1 MAEFVV
7 LLAPKFFECNVTA
20 LSEKATK
27 ALKKLQFANFF
38 VRYTTYYTLAI
49 FSITH

>member
-27 ALKKLQFANFF
+27 ALKKLQFANFL
-38 VRYTTYYTLAI
+38 VSHMKYYTLP
-49 FSITH
+49 FFL

>member
-7 LLAPKFFECNVTA
+7 LLAPKIFECNVTA

-27 ALKKLQFANFF
+27 VPENF
-38 VRYTTYYTLAI
+38 VICNYLLVTQN
-49 FSITH
+49 ITR